1 LGTLLF
7 GIRAGSVVSVEPV
20 EDYVECIMSS
30 SGTDEVGEE
39 QLTQDVHEQR
49 IINRFD
55 YWTTQGRP
63 QRGAVV
69 LCFLGFGAIT
79 FVGIDPEGARIGDVA
94 VEIAHSG
101 FHTRAE
107 VWLKVRNGTEGWMS
121 VSQLQ
126 TQYYYA
132 SYLA

>member
-1 LGTLLF
+1 MF
-7 GIRAGSVVSVEPV
+7 
-20 EDYVECIMSS
+20 S
-30 SGTDEVGEE
+30 SGADEVGAKE
-39 QLTQDVHEQR
+39 LTQDIREQR
-49 IINRFD
+49 IVNRFD

-69 LCFLGFGAIT
+69 LRFLGFGAIIL
-79 FVGIDPEGARIGDVA
+79 VGIDPEEARIGDVA
-94 VEIAHSG
+94 VEVAHSG

-107 VWLKVRNGTEGWMS
+107 VWLKVKNGTKGWMS
-121 VSQLQ
+121 ISQFQ

>member
-1 LGTLLF
+1 
-7 GIRAGSVVSVEPV
+7 
-20 EDYVECIMSS
+20 MSS
-30 SGTDEVGEE
+30 SGADEVGEE
-39 QLTQDVHEQR
+39 ELTQDVREQR
-49 IINRFD
+49 IVNRFD
-55 YWTTQGRP
+55 YLITHGGP

-69 LCFLGFGAIT
+69 LHFLGFGVIT
-79 FVGIDPEGARIGDVA
+79 LVGIDPEEARIGDVV

-107 VWLKVRNGTEGWMS
+107 VWLKVRNGTEGWVS

-126 TQYYYA
+126 TQYYYT

>member
-1 LGTLLF
+1 
-7 GIRAGSVVSVEPV
+7 
-20 EDYVECIMSS
+20 MSS
-30 SGTDEVGEE
+30 FGANEVVKE

-55 YWTTQGRP
+55 YCTIRGRP
-63 QRGAVV
+63 QKGTVILR
-69 LCFLGFGAIT
+69 FLGFGVIT
-79 FVGIDPEGARIGDVA
+79 LVGVDPEEARIGDVA

-101 FHTRAE
+101 FHTRVE
-107 VWLKVRNGTEGWMS
+107 VWLKVRNGIEGWMS